1 MHICVRL
8 PKVES
13 SELDVPEQCPRR
25 RPETNRRCTGRH
37 FKLHQRLCVK
47 KVRDL
52 QHAQVIVYRYRC
64 LKCQQTFRVYPRGVS
79 NDQQSDALKAL
90 SVLLYLLG
98 LSYQGVVD
106 LLTALEHPISVGTV
120 FNNVQAAGKN
130 AHRLRGRWLK
140 GQAGKVKVM
149 GIDCTHVKC
158 LTKDTIVAVAT
169 NLLTGAPLTIDLLPA
184 ETALQLED
192 WIRDLAKQLGVEILV
207 TDDAD
212 SMKLVADTLGL
223 SHQICRAHVN
233 RNVHALVAAL
243 GTKALERPDRVPWEL
258 PGLTVEQFLEDVE
271 TVEDLIKGLP
281 ANGQAEMLK
290 IAVRYQGAPPPPQGG
305 HASMW
310 YRLRL
315 LTLDWSENWARLTL
329 FQRWRSPTKQ
339 KLDGTNNASEQA
351 IGQCVKERYRT
362 MRTYK
367 RKPSIVNVSGLLGW
381 LWMQRTDYDLGAVVR
396 S

>member
-1 MHICVRL
+1 MHLSVRL
-8 PKVES
+8 TKVEPS
-13 SELDVPEQCPRR
+13 QLDLPEQCPCRDSK
-25 RPETNRRCTGRH
+25 THRRCTGRH
-37 FKLHQRLCVK
+37 FKLHQRWCVK

-52 QHAQVIVYRYRC
+52 QQEQVIVYRYRC

-79 NDQQSDALKAL
+79 HAQQSDALKAL

-130 AHRLRGRWLK
+130 ARRLRSRWLK

-169 NLLTGAPLTIDLLPA
+169 NLLTGAPLTIEVLSA

-212 SMKLVADTLGL
+212 SMKNVADALGL

-233 RNVHALVAAL
+233 RNVHDLVAAL
-243 GTKALERPDRVPWEL
+243 GTKALEHPDRVPWEV
-258 PGLTVEQFLEDVE
+258 PGLSVEQFLEDVE
-271 TVEDLIKGLP
+271 TVEELIKGLP

-290 IAVRYQGAPPPPQGG
+290 LAERYQGAPPPPQGG
-305 HASMW
+305 RASMW

>member
-13 SELDVPEQCPRR
+13 SELDVPEQCPWRH
-25 RPETNRRCTGRH
+25 PETNRRCTGRH

-52 QHAQVIVYRYRC
+52 QQEQVIVYRYRC
-64 LKCQQTFRVYPRGVS
+64 LKCQQTFRVYPRGVTHA
-79 NDQQSDALKAL
+79 QQSDALKAL

-130 AHRLRGRWLK
+130 ARRLRGRWLK

-158 LTKDTIVAVAT
+158 LTQDTIVAVAT
-169 NLLTGAPLTIDLLPA
+169 NLLTGAPLTIDVLAA

-212 SMKLVADTLGL
+212 SMKNVADALGL

-233 RNVHALVAAL
+233 RNVHDLVAAL
-243 GTKALERPDRVPWEL
+243 GTKALEHPDRVPWEV

-290 IAVRYQGAPPPPQGG
+290 LAERYQGAPPPPQGG
-305 HASMW
+305 RASMW

>member
-1 MHICVRL
+1 MHLSVRL
-8 PKVES
+8 PKVEPS
-13 SELDVPEQCPRR
+13 QIDLPEQCPCRH
-25 RPETNRRCTGRH
+25 PKTQRRCTGRH
-37 FKLHQRLCVK
+37 FKLHQQLCVK
-47 KVRDL
+47 RVRDL
-52 QHAQVIVYRYRC
+52 KQERVMAHRYRC

-79 NDQQSDALKAL
+79 NGQQSDALKAL

-106 LLTALEHPISVGTV
+106 LLTAVEHPLSGGTV

-130 AHRLRGRWLK
+130 ACKLRRHWLK

-169 NLLTGAPLTIDLLPA
+169 NLLTGAPLTIDVLPA
-184 ETALQLED
+184 ETAPQLEE

-207 TDDAD
+207 SDDAD
-212 SMKLVADTLGL
+212 SMKNVADSLGL
-223 SHQICRAHVN
+223 QHQICRAHVN
-233 RNVHALVAAL
+233 RNVHDLVAGL
-243 GTKALERPDRVPWEL
+243 GTKALEHPDRVPWEL
-258 PGLTVEQFLEDVE
+258 PNLTVDQFLEDVQ

-281 ANGQAEMLK
+281 AQGQAEMTQL
-290 IAVRYQGAPPPPQGG
+290 AERYQGAPPPPQDGR
-305 HASMW
+305 ATMW
-310 YRLRL
+310 YRMRL
-315 LTLDWSENWARLTL
+315 LTLGWSEHWARLTL
-329 FQRWRSPTKQ
+329 FQRWRSPANQ
-339 KLDGTNNASEQA
+339 KLDGTNNGSEQA

-367 RKPSIVNVSGLLGW
+367 CKQSILNVRGLLGW
-381 LWMQRTDYDLGAVVR
+381 LWIQRTDYDLGAVVR